1 MKTFIVGAAL
11 AVAFGAGVAGTVPA
25 SAQTIDIGPGGPSI
39 DLRSRGQRERD
50 FRREEFRRDE
60 YRRARDYDDR
70 RGSLYRGDRYDD
82 DRPRRARRD
91 YGY

>member
-1 MKTFIVGAAL
+1 MKTFILGAAL
-11 AVAFGAGVAGTVPA
+11 AGTLGASLAGTTPA
-25 SAQTIDIGPGGPSI
+25 SAQRIDIGPDGPSI

-60 YRRARDYDDR
+60 YRRTRDYDR
-70 RGSLYRGDRYDD
+70 RGLYRGESYDD
-82 DRPRRARRD
+82 DRPRRYRRD

>member
-1 MKTFIVGAAL
+1 MKTLIAGAAL
-11 AVAFGAGVAGTVPA
+11 AVAFGATVAGTVPA
-25 SAQTIDIGPGGPSI
+25 SAQRIDIGPGGPSI

-60 YRRARDYDDR
+60 YRRTRDYDR
-70 RGSLYRGDRYDD
+70 PGLYRGESYDG
-82 DRPRRARRD
+82 DRPRRSRRD

>member
-1 MKTFIVGAAL
+1 MKTLIVGAAL

-25 SAQTIDIGPGGPSI
+25 SAQRIDIGPGGPSI

-50 FRREEFRRDE
+50 IRREEFRRDA
-60 YRRARDYDDR
+60 YRRTRDDDR
-70 RGSLYRGDRYDD
+70 RDLYRGGSYDD

-91 YGY
+91 TGY

>member
-1 MKTFIVGAAL
+1 MKTLIVGAAL
-11 AVAFGAGVAGTVPA
+11 AVALGASVAGTVPA
-25 SAQTIDIGPGGPSI
+25 SAQRIDIGPGGPSI

-50 FRREEFRRDE
+50 FRREELRRAT
-60 YRRARDYDDR
+60 YRRSRDDDGR
-70 RGSLYRGDRYDD
+70 SLYRGGRYDD